1 MIPLTYYLVL
11 SVILFGIGLLGILL
25 RKNVVAILLSL
36 EIMLNACNL
45 NLVAFSRYI
54 SPGALSGQV
63 FALFVMAIAAA
74 EAAVGLALVLSIYR
88 NMCSVDLDS
97 FNIFKW

>member
-1 MIPLTYYLVL
+1 LIPLSYYLVL
-11 SVILFGIGLLGILL
+11 CALLFGIGLLGVLL
-25 RKNVVAILLSL
+25 RKNVVAILLSI

-54 SPGALSGQV
+54 APSDLSGQI
-63 FALFVMAIAAA
+63 FAIFVMAIAAA

-88 NMCSVDLDS
+88 NMCSIDLDS

>member
-1 MIPLTYYLVL
+1 MPLSYYLVL
-11 SVILFGIGLLGILL
+11 SALLFGIGLLGVLL
-25 RKNVVAILLSL
+25 RKNVVAILLSI

-54 SPGALSGQV
+54 APSDLSGQI
-63 FALFVMAIAAA
+63 FAIFVMAIAAA

-88 NMCSVDLDS
+88 NMCSIDLDS